1 MIKNNKLTAMLFLF
15 TLTLFFSGCVKKEF
29 DKPPVGTLP
38 VGEVYTISQLR
49 QMYADSGAYM
59 INYDASVYAVVTMD
73 ESSGNIY
80 KSAYIQD
87 ATDAVNLHKTAAG
100 GLRIGDSIRVYLKNV
115 VLSEYAGM
123 FQLDNVNP
131 DSNLVILA
139 TQKYRDPELVT
150 IPDLLTGNYQGKLVK
165 LNSVQFN
172 SSELGKPYA
181 DADASANRNLE
192 DCDGNS
198 IIVRTSNYASFAE
211 TLVADGNGDFT
222 AIAGDF
228 NGTIQLYIRSLSEVN
243 LTGERCTGGGGG
255 GGGGG
260 IITPVDEVDEHFDG
274 AVDYENIAIDGW
286 TNIAV
291 AGDRSWTGKS
301 FSDNKYAQATGYN
314 SGLDDMETWLITPP
328 VVNTSGDKKLTFKS
342 AIAYWSHT
350 GSDVPYTILA
360 STDYD
365 GSNFETANW
374 TDITSMATLP
384 DAGSSNYS
392 WVESGEI
399 SLADFTGNV
408 AIAFKYKGSDTE
420 STSFT
425 IDDVNISANGGG
437 GGGGGGGNTITPV
450 DEVNESFDGAVDYE
464 NISIDGWT
472 NQVVAGTRAWTG
484 KSFSDNKYAQAT
496 GYNSGLDDMETW
508 LITPPVI
515 NTSGDLTLSF
525 KSAIAYWTHTGT
537 NVPYTILAST
547 DFDGSNFETANWTD
561 ITSRAIMPD
570 ASSSNYTWV
579 ESGDISLSDFT
590 GNVAIAFKYK
600 GSDTESTSFTLD
612 DVKISANGGGGGGG
626 GGDVLPSLNETFD
639 EYADYDS
646 INKSG
651 WSDIVVAGDRAWIA
665 KTYSENKY
673 AQATGYNSGLDDMET
688 WMITPLVDNSA
699 GDKAL
704 SFKTAMA
711 YWAHTS
717 NDPLEVYV
725 STDFDGTNF
734 GSATWTQLSPTL
746 PTSSSTNYEWVES
759 GSVDLSSYV
768 GNVAVAFKYKGS
780 DTESTSI
787 QIDDVVI
794 E

>member
-1 MIKNNKLTAMLFLF
+1 MIKNNKLTAILFLF

-38 VGEVYTISQLR
+38 VGQVYTISQLR
-49 QMYADSGAYM
+49 QMYADSGAM
-59 INYDASVYAVVTMD
+59 MFNYDASVYGVVTMD

-87 ATDAVNLHKTAAG
+87 AGDAVNLHKTGTG
-100 GLRIGDSIRVYLKNV
+100 GLRVGDSIRVYLKNV
-115 VLSEYAGM
+115 VLSEYGGM
-123 FQLDNVNP
+123 FQLDNINP
-131 DSNLVILA
+131 DSNIVIMA
-139 TQKYRDPELVT
+139 TQKYLEPELVT
-150 IPDLLTGNYQGKLVK
+150 IQDINTGNYQGKLIK
-165 LNSVQFN
+165 LSSVQFN
-172 SSELGKPYA
+172 SSELGKTYA
-181 DADASANRNLE
+181 DANASANRTLE
-192 DCDGNS
+192 DCDGKS
-198 IIVRTSNYASFAE
+198 IDVRSSNYASFAE
-211 TLVADGNGDFT
+211 ELIAEGNGDFT
-222 AIAGDF
+222 AIAGVYD
-228 NGTIQLYIRSLSEVN
+228 GKAQLYIRSLSEVN
-243 LTGERCTGGGGG
+243 LNGERCDGGGGG
-255 GGGGG
+255 GGGGT
-260 IITPVDEVDEHFDG
+260 ITPVDELDEHFDN
-274 AVDYENIAIDGW
+274 AVDYDNIAIDGW
-286 TNIAV
+286 SNIVV
-291 AGDRSWTGKS
+291 AGDRYWTGKS

-350 GSDVPYTILA
+350 GSNVPYTILA
-360 STDYD
+360 STDFD
-365 GSNFETANW
+365 GTNFETANW

-408 AIAFKYKGSDTE
+408 VIAFKYKGSDTE

-425 IDDVNISANGGG
+425 LDDVVITSGG

-450 DEVNESFDGAVDYE
+450 EEVNEGFDGAVDYD
-464 NISIDGWT
+464 NIAIDGWS
-472 NQVVAGTRAWTG
+472 NIVVAGDRYWTG

-496 GYNSGLDDMETW
+496 GYNSGLEDMETW

-525 KSAIAYWTHTGT
+525 KSAIAYWSHTGS

-561 ITSRAIMPD
+561 ITSMATLPD
-570 ASSSNYTWV
+570 AGSSNYTWV
-579 ESGDISLSDFT
+579 ESGSISLADFT

-612 DVKISANGGGGGGG
+612 DVVITSGGGGGGGG
-626 GGDVLPSLNETFD
+626 GGDVLASLNETFD

-646 INKSG
+646 INQNG
-651 WSDIVVAGDRAWIA
+651 WVDMVVAGDRAWIA
-665 KTYSENKY
+665 KSYSGNTY
-673 AQATGYNSGLDDMET
+673 AQSTGYNSGLDDMET
-688 WMITPLVDNSA
+688 WMITPLVDNTA
-699 GDKAL
+699 GDKTL

-734 GSATWTQLSPTL
+734 GSATWNQLSPTL
-746 PTSSSTNYEWVES
+746 PGSSNSNYEWVES
-759 GSVDLSSYV
+759 GSVDLSAYV

>member
-59 INYDASVYAVVTMD
+59 FNFDASVYAVVTMD

-87 ATDAVNLHKTAAG
+87 ATDAVNLHKTGAG
-100 GLRIGDSIRVYLKNV
+100 GLRVGDSIRVYLKNV
-115 VLSEYAGM
+115 VLSEYKGM

-131 DSNLVILA
+131 DSNLIILA
-139 TQKYRDPELVT
+139 TQKYREPELVT
-150 IPDLLTGNYQGKLVK
+150 IPDLLTQNYQGKLIK
-165 LNSVQFN
+165 LDSVQFN
-172 SSELGKPYA
+172 NADLGKSYA
-181 DADASANRNLE
+181 DADLPANRTLE
-192 DCDGNS
+192 DCNGKT
-198 IIVRTSNYASFAE
+198 IVVRTSNYASFAE
-211 TLVADGNGDFT
+211 TVLPEGRGNIT
-222 AIAGDF
+222 AIVGQY
-228 NGTIQLYIRSLSEVN
+228 NETKQLYIRSLSEVN

-255 GGGGG
+255 GGGGT
-260 IITPVDEVDEHFDG
+260 ITPVDEVDEHFDG
-274 AVDYENIAIDGW
+274 AVDKENIAIDGW
-286 TNIAV
+286 ANIVV
-291 AGDRSWTGKS
+291 AGNRSWTGKT
-301 FSDNKYAQATGYN
+301 FNDNKYAQGTGYG

-328 VVNTSGDKKLTFKS
+328 VVNTSGDKKLSFKS
-342 AIAYWSHT
+342 AIAYWTHT
-350 GSDVPYTILA
+350 GSHVPYTILA

-425 IDDVNISANGGG
+425 LDDVLISAN
-437 GGGGGGGNTITPV
+437 
-450 DEVNESFDGAVDYE
+450 
-464 NISIDGWT
+464 
-472 NQVVAGTRAWTG
+472 
-484 KSFSDNKYAQAT
+484 
-496 GYNSGLDDMETW
+496 
-508 LITPPVI
+508 
-515 NTSGDLTLSF
+515 
-525 KSAIAYWTHTGT
+525 
-537 NVPYTILAST
+537 
-547 DFDGSNFETANWTD
+547 
-561 ITSRAIMPD
+561 
-570 ASSSNYTWV
+570 
-579 ESGDISLSDFT
+579 
-590 GNVAIAFKYK
+590 
-600 GSDTESTSFTLD
+600 
-612 DVKISANGGGGGGG
+612 GGGGGG

-646 INKSG
+646 INKGG
-651 WSDIVVAGDRAWIA
+651 WSDVMVDGNRAWIG
-665 KTYSENKY
+665 KSYNDNKY
-673 AQATGYNSGLDDMET
+673 AQATGYHSELDDMET

-699 GDKAL
+699 GDKTL
-704 SFKTAMA
+704 SFRTNMA
-711 YWAHTS
+711 HWAHTS

-746 PTSSSTNYEWVES
+746 PTSSNSNYEWVES
-759 GSVDLSSYV
+759 GSIDLSSYI

-780 DTESTSI
+780 NTESTSI
-787 QIDDVVI
+787 QVDDVVI